1 MMNHLALN
9 DSQKKILKWL
19 LIWLFA
25 LSWCSMKL
33 SLPVLPVLVNALHTR
48 DSLIKLSVS
57 VYFTCYAASQ
67 IAWGA
72 LSEKYGRRSITL
84 IALMIAGAGALTST
98 FCSTLHGYL
107 IGRALEGMGI
117 GAISSIGRAILAD
130 VFERKVMAKIMTI
143 VSLFTGLMP
152 ALAPIAGGF
161 ILAGLGWRAV
171 FAAFFILLLP
181 SLIVT
186 YFTLPETFKNNHRN
200 SSLLHVF
207 FNYKSLIM
215 NRHFW
220 AIASS
225 YALAQGF
232 LLGYYAAMPFW
243 YVAQFH
249 INEQHYAFLALVS
262 VGVYVTT
269 LMVIRRLIDSISLE
283 KLIRIALAIGVAA
296 AGLLCIFA
304 VVGIHG
310 VLPIVIVMGLFAIVP
325 GITSPCVSAVL
336 MKRFSSEAAM
346 VSALTAT
353 FMFFMAAVFSY
364 LESRLNVTHL
374 GELATLMLITSVF
387 AFWAQNKSVPTAN
400 NFDFI

>member
-1 MMNHLALN
+1 ME
-9 DSQKKILKWL
+9 DREKTYLKWL

-33 SLPVLPVLVNALHTR
+33 SLPVLPVLVDALHTS

-72 LSEKYGRRSITL
+72 LSEKYGRRPITVAAL
-84 IALMIAGAGALTST
+84 IMAGAGALTST
-98 FCSTLHGYL
+98 FCSTLHGYMV
-107 IGRALEGMGI
+107 GRALEGMGI

-143 VSLFTGLMP
+143 VSFFTGLMP

-161 ILAGLGWRAV
+161 ILTGLGWRAV
-171 FAAFFILLLP
+171 FAAFFLLLLP
-181 SLIVT
+181 SLIIT
-186 YFTLPETFKNNHRN
+186 YFSLPETFKNYHRDTP
-200 SSLLHVF
+200 LLGVF
-207 FNYKSLIM
+207 LKYKSLM
-215 NRHFW
+215 VNRHFW
-220 AIASS
+220 EISSS

-269 LMVIRRLIDSISLE
+269 LMIVRCLIDVISLE
-283 KLIRIALAIGVAA
+283 KLIRIALSIGVVT
-296 AGLLCIFA
+296 AGLLCLFA
-304 VVGIHG
+304 LVGVHG
-310 VLPIVIVMGLFAIVP
+310 VLPIVIVMGFFAIVP

-374 GELATLMLITSVF
+374 GELATLMLITTVF
-387 AFWAQNKSVPTAN
+387 SFLSQNHPEPLAIK
-400 NFDFI
+400 